1 MKTIFLM
8 VFVLVSPSQANLWGS
23 NTESWLVG
31 EQHQTACR
39 AAGETVAVAQR
50 RLWSPGTAYKLPW
63 AWMGSTDW
71 WILGKKMVPQFLLVF
86 TVSLLWI
93 HLWCGHIWVIC
104 WFCHTGSTWN
114 SSLEFSVMTVSLWA
128 AHAGHAHVPLLCR
141 TQHEA
146 AQVWLYCQMLFSLLS
161 LHLLTL
167 LSSFTAQ
174 ALNKH

>member
-71 WILGKKMVPQFLLVF
+71 WILGKKWSLNFF
-86 TVSLLWI
+86 WSLLC
-93 HLWCGHIWVIC
+93 HYCGFISDMVTFEWSA
-104 WFCHTGSTWN
+104 GSVTQVAREIPRLSSVSWLSHSEQLMLGMPTCPSSAGPSMRLHKFGYIARCFFP
-114 SSLEFSVMTVSLWA
+114 SSLCICSLCYQA
-128 AHAGHAHVPLLCR
+128 
-141 TQHEA
+141 
-146 AQVWLYCQMLFSLLS
+146 SLL
-161 LHLLTL
+161 
-167 LSSFTAQ
+167 
-174 ALNKH
+174 KH